1 MSSYIDNSRP
11 VKVQGQISGAG
22 QLDSAQPSPANAT
35 ALATYAN
42 GVQASLA
49 FGPEIAPRVLPETSN
64 NRHKRVCVFGETGFV
79 HWRFESWE
87 RSLPGTGYEG
97 GDLNYGEQDVIA
109 QGGLTDAVF
118 EWLDDESKVHP
129 THLKQSLAEFN
140 LLLGIYYSGLTNT
153 IVELPF
159 DPPDGMIDMFRE
171 RL

>member
-1 MSSYIDNSRP
+1 M
-11 VKVQGQISGAG
+11 KVQGQISGAE

-35 ALATYAN
+35 ALVTYAN
-42 GVQASLA
+42 GVQVSVA
-49 FGPEIAPRVLPETSN
+49 FGPEMAPRVLPDTGN
-64 NRHKRVCVFGETGFV
+64 NRHKRVCVFGEQGFV

-87 RSLPGTGYEG
+87 RNLPGSGYEG
-97 GDLNYGEQDVIA
+97 GDLNYGAQDVIA

-118 EWLDDESKVHP
+118 EWLDDESKEHP

-153 IVELPF
+153 VVKLPF